1 MANRLKREHLSA
13 ELATL
18 DALIGT
24 LPHDDVLGRIGLQSR
39 REEIV
44 SELDQIKEIVGE
56 AASIALFFGGRPV
69 TGSKG
74 IEASF
79 GADAVSKFQDLVT
92 NVWGTADRGGVG
104 SRGPLPASDLSKLHI
119 TSLLHGSVGF
129 LLEEMEPQDRLFDSP
144 LKKAA
149 DRTADVIAAFAGES
163 EQNFSAILE
172 TVDQR
177 VLGSAR
183 EFFRQVYQKGANL
196 RIVEGE
202 KDLVLDGAPLERAY
216 SRAENAEIQ
225 DEDEPVRGVLLGL
238 IPIGRRFEL
247 RKQDGTILSGSVAET
262 LSEAY
267 LKRLTQEELVG
278 KLCRGRIK
286 RKRIT
291 RFSKVTESFVL
302 LDLEE
307 DARN

>member
-1 MANRLKREHLSA
+1 MASRLKSAHLTA

-18 DALIGT
+18 DSLLGM
-24 LPHDDVLGRIGLQSR
+24 LPSDDVLGRLGLQSR
-39 REEIV
+39 RAEV
-44 SELDQIKEIVGE
+44 TSELNQIKEIVGE
-56 AASIALFFGGRPV
+56 SASIALFFGGRPV
-69 TGSKG
+69 LGSKG

-79 GADAVSKFQDLVT
+79 GADAVSKFQDLLT
-92 NVWGTADRGGVG
+92 NVWGTADRGAVG

-129 LLEEMEPQDRLFDSP
+129 LLEEIEPQDRLFDSP

-149 DRTADVIAAFAGES
+149 DRATDVIEAFADEN
-163 EQNFSAILE
+163 EQSFSAILE

-177 VLGSAR
+177 VLSSAR
-183 EFFRQVYQKGANL
+183 DFFRQIYQKGANL

-216 SRAENAEIQ
+216 NRAENADIQ
-225 DEDEPVRGVLLGL
+225 DQDEPVEGILLGL

-247 RKQDGTILSGSVAET
+247 RQRDGTILSGSVAET

-267 LKRLTQEELVG
+267 LKRLTEEDLVG
-278 KLCRGRIK
+278 KMCRGRIK

-291 RFSKVTESFVL
+291 RFSKVTETFLL

-307 DARN
+307 HKGK